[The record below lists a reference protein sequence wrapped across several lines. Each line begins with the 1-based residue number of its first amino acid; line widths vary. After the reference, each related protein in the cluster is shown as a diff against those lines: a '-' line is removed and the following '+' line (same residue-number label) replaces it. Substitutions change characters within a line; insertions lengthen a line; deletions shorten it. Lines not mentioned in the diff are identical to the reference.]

1 MKKNEILLW
10 AVAIICGIL
19 VVISIPNTT
28 KLKSVNAQIKQTQ
41 LKKKEVATQ
50 TAVNSPYS
58 NEFDLKSAEQHAE
71 DTLKN
76 AIVKELGDLHS
87 KKDYQANKKK
97 LQAALGQKLT
107 KELVR
112 LNTDPNTNEWVI
124 TKNDATTVT
133 FGNADDITKVP
144 VYITTEFEEKDG
156 SKHDYLIQLEYD
168 LDNLT
173 VNNYEVH
180 VMTTSMTNGGTT
192 DGE

>member
-1 MKKNEILLW
+1 M
-10 AVAIICGIL
+10 
-19 VVISIPNTT
+19 
-28 KLKSVNAQIKQTQ
+28 
-41 LKKKEVATQ
+41 
-50 TAVNSPYS
+50 
-58 NEFDLKSAEQHAE
+58 
-71 DTLKN
+71 
-76 AIVKELGDLHS
+76 
-87 KKDYQANKKK
+87 
-97 LQAALGQKLT
+97 GQKLT

-112 LNTDPNTNEWVI
+112 LNTDPNTNKWVI

-156 SKHDYLIQLEYD
+156 SKHDYLIKLDYD

-173 VNNYEVH
+173 VNDYEVH

>member
-19 VVISIPNTT
+19 AVISIPNTT

-71 DTLKN
+71 NTLKN

-87 KKDYQANKKK
+87 KKDYQANQKK
-97 LQAALGQKLT
+97 LQAALGKKLT
-107 KELVR
+107 KE

-156 SKHDYLIQLEYD
+156 SKHNYLIKLDYD

-173 VNNYEVH
+173 VNDYEVH